1 MAYSDLTAG
10 LRERLGVT
18 DANATDEELLAALD
32 ETLEEQADT
41 TPTATLPEGVVA
53 IDATALAELR
63 QNASAGAEARAEQT
77 SARRDGIVDT
87 ALREG
92 RITSASRD
100 HFRAMLD
107 SDETAT
113 TSLLASLAKNTVNV
127 TEIGTSDS
135 LTDSDDALYG
145 SIYGK
150 KEA

>member
-1 MAYSDLTAG
+1 
-10 LRERLGVT
+10 
-18 DANATDEELLAALD
+18 
-32 ETLEEQADT
+32 
-41 TPTATLPEGVVA
+41 
-53 IDATALAELR
+53 
-63 QNASAGAEARAEQT
+63 
-77 SARRDGIVDT
+77 
-87 ALREG
+87 
-92 RITSASRD
+92 
-100 HFRAMLD
+100 MLD